1 MTRLSRTE
9 RYRELREQMEEE
21 TTKSTLTT
29 PEAPERT
36 VRSAAPD
43 VRGIHENDMA
53 KNAILNNRAVQPKR
67 QAVMDELLGEVK
79 QYNIDRGQRVTED
92 TQINILEILQD
103 EDTDDSRRSAHL
115 EQMEESPMD
124 VGGTTMRIA
133 PTRPASEIAPE
144 QAPATPKPA
153 GAAPDRREPE
163 KAEAPAQK
171 VQPAKKSMLEKPD
184 LIADAV
190 DEGDPLDVFALGAED
205 MKKPESRPVEK
216 LAPSRKDEK
225 EARKAK
231 CREQK
236 EAEKKA
242 AAARAEAEMRK
253 QAAGVAEPEAVEE
266 DGEIEEDNSSR
277 FWNIVLV
284 ILIIIL
290 LIAIVGFF
298 YAFYRT
304 GLLG

>member
-21 TTKSTLTT
+21 TTKSTLAT
-29 PEAPERT
+29 PEASERP

-103 EDTDDSRRSAHL
+103 EDTDGSQRRSAHL
-115 EQMEESPMD
+115 EQMEENPVD

-133 PTRPASEIAPE
+133 PTTASAELSAQQSAP
-144 QAPATPKPA
+144 TSKSA
-153 GAAPDRREPE
+153 GAAPDQEAAEP
-163 KAEAPAQK
+163 AK
-171 VQPAKKSMLEKPD
+171 VKPAKKSMLEKAD

-190 DEGDPLDVFALGAED
+190 DEGDPLDVYALGADD
-205 MKKPESRPVEK
+205 MKKPEARPAEK
-216 LAPSRKDEK
+216 LAPSRRDEK
-225 EARKAK
+225 EAKKAK
-231 CREQK
+231 RKEQK

-242 AAARAEAEMRK
+242 AAARAEADLKK
-253 QAAGVAEPEAVEE
+253 QAAGVAEPEAVEDDGEMEE
-266 DGEIEEDNSSR
+266 DGSSR
-277 FWNIVLV
+277 FWNIVLI

-290 LIAIVGFF
+290 LIAIAGFF